1 MLTNFRE
8 LLSLSPLNSSL
19 LTQIMR
25 SAVTH
30 TALWKHDWFVLHP
43 AEGHTLIS
51 CADMQPSIL
60 HLMVGCQNLLP
71 HLQFTFSLGSC
82 FIPGATG
89 HRPQVMDCSFFKKKF
104 LEDYCF
110 TMLCEFLLYNKMN
123 LLYAYICPLSL
134 GLASTPPILP
144 L

>member
-1 MLTNFRE
+1 
-8 LLSLSPLNSSL
+8 
-19 LTQIMR
+19 MR

-51 CADMQPSIL
+51 CADMRPSTL
-60 HLMVGCQNLLP
+60 HLTVGCQNPLP
-71 HLQFTFSLGSC
+71 QLQFTLSLWVPALSQE
-82 FIPGATG
+82 
-89 HRPQVMDCSFFKKKF
+89 PQVTDPKSWTAHFLKKF

-134 GLASTPPILP
+134 GLASTPPIPP